1 MKTVFFKL
9 KFKSPDP
16 RNTQGT
22 AWIIPGNHS
31 RDSDDWPLLTPHCA
45 TLGELESHI
54 DKCKLNWRKSESRGA
69 RSLRTPDQCN
79 QSQIRTL
86 PILLER

>member
-1 MKTVFFKL
+1 MNTVFFKL
-9 KFKSPDP
+9 KFKSPDM
-16 RNTQGT
+16 RNTQGS

-54 DKCKLNWRKSESRGA
+54 DKMQAELEEIREQGRKKFADA
-69 RSLRTPDQCN
+69 RSVQPESN
-79 QSQIRTL
+79 
-86 PILLER
+86 